1 MTPLTPREH
10 EVLAARCRLDSDK
23 AVAAALGISPQTV
36 KNHLQVIRDKTQTSS
51 TLRAAIVAARAG
63 WLRWDDVA

>member
-23 AVAAALGISPQTV
+23 AVAAALGVSLQTV
-36 KNHLQVIRDKTQTSS
+36 KNHLQAIRDKTNTKS
-51 TLRAAIVAARAG
+51 TLRAAVVLAREGA
-63 WLRWDDVA
+63 LTWDDVA